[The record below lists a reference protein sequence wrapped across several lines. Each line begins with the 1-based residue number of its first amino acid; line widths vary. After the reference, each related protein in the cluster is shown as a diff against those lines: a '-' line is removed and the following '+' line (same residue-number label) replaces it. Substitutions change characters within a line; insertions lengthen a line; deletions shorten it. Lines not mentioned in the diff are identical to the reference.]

1 MNLIR
6 LTLSYVRQRPL
17 QTVLNVTMLALGIAT
32 IVVLLLFSSQAR
44 HNLEANA
51 EGINAVVGAK
61 GSPLQ
66 LILSSVYH
74 MDVPTGNIPVEQA
87 RQIQTHPLVASSIPL
102 ALGDSYRG
110 FRIVGTTEQYPR
122 HYDATLAEGRWWDA
136 TYEVTVGHRVAR
148 EQDLS
153 VGDSVVSAHGLTG
166 GGDMHDDQPL
176 RVAGVMAETGTIV
189 DRLLLTS
196 VETVWTTHGQHEDD
210 NHGDEEH
217 EDHEDQD
224 HNDHESED
232 ALAQGEHDGGEHD
245 EAHAHDGESTDD
257 DELKGSE
264 RTSEE
269 PPASPGSQQAAP
281 GPGGMRPPGP
291 PGSQMTG
298 DALATDREYTAL
310 LIRYSSPIAAA
321 TFPQF
326 VNRETD
332 MMAASPASETARL
345 FELLG
350 VGFEALQAFGFI
362 LILAA
367 TLGIFIALYNAMQDR
382 KYDLAVMR
390 TLGASRAKL
399 TQHVLLE
406 GLFFA
411 IAGLVLG
418 LALGHLATGLLAATV
433 DQAKNMNLTAW
444 AWAPRET
451 WLVGLA
457 LAVGAASA
465 LLPAVQAYRT
475 DLAHTLARE

>member
-17 QTVLNVTMLALGIAT
+17 QAALNVVLLALGIAT

-51 EGINAVVGAK
+51 EGIGAVVGAK

-74 MDVPTGNIPVEQA
+74 MDVPTGNISVQEA
-87 RQIQTHPLVASSIPL
+87 RQIQAHPLVASSIPL

-110 FRIVGTTEQYPR
+110 FRIVGTTHQYPQ
-122 HYDATLAEGRWWDA
+122 HYDAALATGAWWDA

-148 EQDLS
+148 KQGLS
-153 VGDSVVSAHGLTG
+153 VGDSVITAHGLTG
-166 GGDMHDDQPL
+166 GGHMHEDRPL
-176 RVAGVMAETGTIV
+176 SVTGIMAETGTMV

-196 VETVWTTHGQHEDD
+196 IETVWAVHGQHE
-210 NHGDEEH
+210 EEGREDHDH
-217 EDHEDQD
+217 EDHDDEER
-224 HNDHESED
+224 HGE
-232 ALAQGEHDGGEHD
+232 GEHVHGEQD
-245 EAHAHDGESTDD
+245 DAHAHDDD
-257 DELKGSE
+257 AAAGDETGGGALASGGPA
-264 RTSEE
+264 T
-269 PPASPGSQQAAP
+269 PPGQQAAP
-281 GPGGMRPPGP
+281 GPGSMRPPGP
-291 PGSQMTG
+291 PGG
-298 DALATDREYTAL
+298 DMASTEREYTAL
-310 LIRYSSPIAAA
+310 LIRYSSPMAAV
-321 TFPQF
+321 TFPRF

-367 TLGIFIALYNAMQDR
+367 MLGIFIALYNAMQDR
-382 KYDLAVMR
+382 QYDLAVMR
-390 TLGASRAKL
+390 TLGASRSTL

-406 GLFFA
+406 GLLFA
-411 IAGLVLG
+411 VAGLVLG
-418 LALGHLATGLLAATV
+418 LALGHVATGLLAATV
-433 DQAKNMNLTAW
+433 DQARDMNLTAW

-451 WLVGLA
+451 WLVGIA
-457 LAVGAASA
+457 LAVGAVSA

-475 DLAHTLARE
+475 DLAFTLARE